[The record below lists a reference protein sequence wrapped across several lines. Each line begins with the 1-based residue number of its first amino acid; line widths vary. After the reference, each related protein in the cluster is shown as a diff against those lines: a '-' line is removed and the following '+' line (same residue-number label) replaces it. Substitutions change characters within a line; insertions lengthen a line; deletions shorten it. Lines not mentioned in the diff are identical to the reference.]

1 MSDSKLPPYGQFC
14 WLEVPV
20 TDIERA
26 KDFYTSVFNW
36 ECSPQGSPSPLT
48 GARDVIHM
56 FTKGGLHGAFVTV
69 AEDCMV
75 KAYDEKS
82 PGKAPVLPTFCVES
96 IEETLKVVE
105 SKGGR
110 LHVPKTD
117 IGGGMGFFARFID
130 SEGNLQGIWAQN

>member
-1 MSDSKLPPYGQFC
+1 
-14 WLEVPV
+14 
-20 TDIERA
+20 
-26 KDFYTSVFNW
+26 
-36 ECSPQGSPSPLT
+36 
-48 GARDVIHM
+48 M

-110 LHVPKTD
+110 LHVYVHGD
-117 IGGGMGFFARFID
+117 CLFFSGGNMEIC
-130 SEGNLQGIWAQN
+130 